1 MTDSNFT
8 KTFTTDNFTQFI
20 NNTNT
25 IGKEVGGLAR
35 LTTTV
40 DSDLVGAI
48 NELDS
53 DIGARPHTNL
63 NTNTK
68 NLTAAINEIH
78 TAGNASLVGLTPD
91 SANKLGG
98 FNDSA
103 ERNTVG
109 GALNSL
115 SADVRTLDSDIGSA
129 RAKTTLTTTS
139 KNIVGSINELDA
151 EIGDSALDSGLTGM
165 TIRRAI
171 NALDSNHDSATTQL
185 RTDIANSFRYTTIT
199 GDTGSDTVDS
209 ANGSLAIVG
218 DGIIQTTM
226 SGNRLLVDHTVIGAT
241 DVNNSGKTY
250 VQDITMDSAGHVT
263 AIGST
268 AISGLDNNDIAAGAA
283 INAEKIHDGTV
294 SNTEFGYL
302 NGVTSGIQSQ
312 IDTKQATID
321 TSNRLDASLI
331 HDGTISNTEFGHL
344 NGVDSNIQA
353 QLDSISNVSL
363 NPATTPLFPL
373 GRGILNG
380 VLPTNSTVYNFGE
393 VRDDSGYPRFS
404 FNISPAVSGNAR
416 QTRIYGGG
424 KVNNYNL
431 SNDTQPAIQLQPTSG
446 DDTNVRSNLEQGPPF
461 QLFYNGRVKGG
472 FGTSR
477 NDPYVYSYQSYDA
490 YCIRSRVNYNGV
502 SNTTSVNADGVSSV
516 TDYGTGNFRV
526 NFASEASAAH
536 ANMGSG
542 SSAYSWAGAAKG
554 SSTVHPGVSV
564 AQHPSYTMF
573 NSYLHIAVG
582 TGGGANSQGFF
593 FDLDEVC
600 IMTSA

>member
-8 KTFTTDNFTQFI
+8 KTFSTDNFTQFI

-63 NTNTK
+63 TTTAKTITGALNELNAGGGSLSA
-68 NLTAAINEIH
+68 LT
-78 TAGNASLVGLTPD
+78 TD
-91 SANKLGG
+91 SSGKLGG
-98 FNDSA
+98 FNA
-103 ERNTVG
+103 TTERSTVTN
-109 GALNSL
+109 ALNTL

-139 KNIVGSINELDA
+139 KNIVGGINELDA

-185 RTDIANSFRYTTIT
+185 RTDIANSFRYTTIS

-209 ANGSLAIVG
+209 ASGSLAIVG

-226 SGNRLLVDHTVIGAT
+226 SGNRLLVDHTVVGAT
-241 DVNNSGKTY
+241 DVDNSGKTY

-302 NGVTSGIQSQ
+302 NGVTSAIQTQ
-312 IDTKQATID
+312 IDTNAP
-321 TSNRLDASLI
+321 S
-331 HDGTISNTEFGHL
+331 
-344 NGVDSNIQA
+344 
-353 QLDSISNVSL
+353 
-363 NPATTPLFPL
+363 
-373 GRGILNG
+373 
-380 VLPTNSTVYNFGE
+380 NSTVT
-393 VRDDSGYPRFS
+393 
-404 FNISPAVSGNAR
+404 ISAGSNLS
-416 QTRIYGGG
+416 GGG
-424 KVNNYNL
+424 SFTLNGGGGSISLSALAPPLAEGTGPHAFVASTNSSTGLFSDDGRRRFKFHSASSGSRTMIFGGDNGYGAISLVPNDTTTNINNY
-431 SNDTQPAIQLQPTSG
+431 
-446 DDTNVRSNLEQGPPF
+446 GPYF
-461 QLFYNGRVKGG
+461 TVFENGTIRGS
-472 FGTSR
+472 FGTSTTT
-477 NDPYVYSYQSYDA
+477 NSYDA
-490 YCIRSRVNYNGV
+490 HVARAFANYNGI
-502 SNTTSVNADGVSSV
+502 SNYVRGSRQCSSV
-516 TDYGTGNFRV
+516 TDYGTGNYRF
-526 NFASEASAAH
+526 NWSGTANAAH
-536 ANMGSG
+536 SNISG
-542 SSAYSWAGAAKG
+542 AYSWAGSTR
-554 SSTVHPGVSV
+554 SSSSVHPGVSV
-564 AQHPSYTMF
+564 ALHPSYTLA
-573 NSYLHIAVG
+573 NSYTHVCTG
-582 TGGGANSQGFF
+582 TGGGQNSPGFF
-593 FDLDEVC
+593 FDLDYTTV
-600 IMTSA
+600 ITFA

>member
-68 NLTAAINEIH
+68 NITAAINEIH

-115 SADVRTLDSDIGSA
+115 SADVRTLDSDVGSS

-139 KNIVGSINELDA
+139 KNIVGGINELDA
-151 EIGDSALDSGLTGM
+151 EIGDSALDSGFTGM

-185 RTDIANSFRYTTIT
+185 RTDIANSFRYQTIS

-209 ANGSLAIVG
+209 ANGSIAIVG

-226 SGNRLLVDHTVIGAT
+226 SGNRLLVDHTVVGAT
-241 DVNNSGKTY
+241 DVNNSGNTF
-250 VQDITMDSAGHVT
+250 VQDVTMDSAGHVT
-263 AIGST
+263 AISSGAV
-268 AISGLDNNDIAAGAA
+268 AITNTDVSAGAA

-294 SNTEFGYL
+294 SNTEFGHL
-302 NGVTSGIQSQ
+302 NGVTSAIQTQFNAISFDSSGLQGQ
-312 IDTKQATID
+312 INGLDTAKTTLTAVFSMIYPVGSIYINAGVS
-321 TSNRLDASLI
+321 TS
-331 HDGTISNTEFGHL
+331 
-344 NGVDSNIQA
+344 
-353 QLDSISNVSL
+353 
-363 NPATTPLFPL
+363 PATLM
-373 GRGILNG
+373 
-380 VLPTNSTVYNFGE
+380 
-393 VRDDSGYPRFS
+393 
-404 FNISPAVSGNAR
+404 
-416 QTRIYGGG
+416 
-424 KVNNYNL
+424 
-431 SNDTQPAIQLQPTSG
+431 
-446 DDTNVRSNLEQGPPF
+446 
-461 QLFYNGRVKGG
+461 G
-472 FGTSR
+472 FGTWSR
-477 NDPYVYSYQSYDA
+477 YGEGRVLVSQSVSDTEFDPLGETGGSKTHTLSVSELPSHTHTHTVKTG
-490 YCIRSRVNYNGV
+490 RSFSSSIGNAPVVQGSDNTIL
-502 SNTTSVNADGVSSV
+502 STSDETTSS
-516 TDYGTGNFRV
+516 T
-526 NFASEASAAH
+526 
-536 ANMGSG
+536 GSG
-542 SSAYSWAGAAKG
+542 SAHNNLQPYIVVYMWRRTA
-554 SSTVHPGVSV
+554 
-564 AQHPSYTMF
+564 
-573 NSYLHIAVG
+573 
-582 TGGGANSQGFF
+582 
-593 FDLDEVC
+593 
-600 IMTSA
+600 

>member
-8 KTFTTDNFTQFI
+8 KTLTTDNFTQFI

-115 SADVRTLDSDIGSA
+115 SADVRTLDSDVGSS

-139 KNIVGSINELDA
+139 KNIVGGINELDA
-151 EIGDSALDSGLTGM
+151 EIGDSALDSGFTGM

-171 NALDSNHDSATTQL
+171 NALDSNHDSAVTQL
-185 RTDIANSFRYTTIT
+185 KIDIGNVFRYQTIS

-209 ANGSLAIVG
+209 ANGSIAIVG

-226 SGNRLLVDHTVIGAT
+226 SGNRLLVDHTVVGAT
-241 DVNNSGKTY
+241 DVNNSGNTF
-250 VQDITMDSAGHVT
+250 VQDVTMDSAGHVT
-263 AIGST
+263 AVSSGAV
-268 AISGLDNNDIAAGAA
+268 AITNTDVSAGAA

-294 SNTEFGYL
+294 SNTEFGHL
-302 NGVTSGIQSQ
+302 NGVTSAIQTQFNAISFDSSGLQTQ
-312 IDTKQATID
+312 INGLDTAKTTLTAVFSMIYPVGSIYINAGVS
-321 TSNRLDASLI
+321 TS
-331 HDGTISNTEFGHL
+331 
-344 NGVDSNIQA
+344 
-353 QLDSISNVSL
+353 
-363 NPATTPLFPL
+363 PATLM
-373 GRGILNG
+373 
-380 VLPTNSTVYNFGE
+380 
-393 VRDDSGYPRFS
+393 
-404 FNISPAVSGNAR
+404 
-416 QTRIYGGG
+416 
-424 KVNNYNL
+424 
-431 SNDTQPAIQLQPTSG
+431 
-446 DDTNVRSNLEQGPPF
+446 
-461 QLFYNGRVKGG
+461 G
-472 FGTSR
+472 FGTWSR
-477 NDPYVYSYQSYDA
+477 YGEGRVLVSQSVSDTEFDTLGETGGSKTHTLSVSELPSHTHTHTVKTG
-490 YCIRSRVNYNGV
+490 RSFSSSIGNAPVVQGSDNTIL
-502 SNTTSVNADGVSSV
+502 STSDETTSS
-516 TDYGTGNFRV
+516 T
-526 NFASEASAAH
+526 
-536 ANMGSG
+536 GSG
-542 SSAYSWAGAAKG
+542 SAHNNLQPYIVVYMWRRTA
-554 SSTVHPGVSV
+554 
-564 AQHPSYTMF
+564 
-573 NSYLHIAVG
+573 
-582 TGGGANSQGFF
+582 
-593 FDLDEVC
+593 
-600 IMTSA
+600 